1 MQYYSTNHNSPEVSL
16 QEAVLRGLAPDNGL
30 YMPVRIPSIPKA
42 FFNNIGEMSL
52 TDIAYVVAN
61 TLFGDDIDSDKLNET
76 VKETLTFDMPL
87 RHVADNRYA
96 LELFHGPTLASKD
109 LGTRFMARLLRYFNR
124 SINGETAVVNVLV
137 ATNGDAGAAVAN
149 GFHRIPGVRVYALYP
164 KGKLS
169 DIQEAQ
175 LTTLGDNVTALEVRG
190 NFDDCQSIVREAFAD
205 EELNRH
211 MILTSANSIN
221 VASLLPQT
229 LFYFYAYAQLARS
242 GRQLKHITFSVPGG
256 NLGHLTAA
264 LVAKRMGLPYDNVIV
279 VNNCNDIFYQYL
291 ATGEFQPRKPVSSM
305 ASALDVG
312 NPTNM
317 ARILD
322 LYGGD
327 TDALRNDVTG
337 KTYGDDDIARTIRDT
352 RRTTDYILDPHGA
365 IAYRAL
371 ADMLPAGHTG
381 VFLATSHPAKFKET
395 VEDIIGDKITVPQKL
410 TNMARKP
417 KNVVKISAS
426 LSALKKHLQD

>member
-1 MQYYSTNHNSPEVSL
+1 MQYYSTNHNSPDVSL
-16 QEAVLRGLAPDNGL
+16 QEAVLRGIAPDNGL

-61 TLFGDDIDSDKLNET
+61 TLFGNDIDSDKLNET

-87 RHVADNRYA
+87 RHVTDSRYA

-109 LGTRFMARLLRYFNR
+109 LGTRFMARLLRYFNH
-124 SINGETAVVNVLV
+124 SINGEKAVVNVLV

-149 GFHRIPGVRVYALYP
+149 GFHQVPGVKVYALYP

-175 LTTLGDNVTALEVRG
+175 LTSLGDNVTALEVRG
-190 NFDDCQSIVREAFAD
+190 SFDDCQAIVREAFAD
-205 EELNRH
+205 EDLNRR

-229 LFYFYAYAQLARS
+229 LFFFYAYAQLAHS
-242 GRQLKHITFSVPGG
+242 GRPMKQLTFSVPGG

-264 LVAKRMGLPYDNVIV
+264 LIAKRMGLPFEKVIV
-279 VNNCNDIFYQYL
+279 VNNHNDIFYRYL
-291 ATGEFQPRKPVSSM
+291 TTGEFQPRKPITSM

-312 NPTNM
+312 NPTNI

-322 LYGGD
+322 LYNGD
-327 TDALRNDVTG
+327 TEALRLDVTG
-337 KTYGDDDIARTIRDT
+337 AAYSDEEIALTIRDT

-365 IAYRAL
+365 IAYRGL
-371 ADMLPAGHTG
+371 IDLLPAGHTG

-395 VEDIIGDKITVPQKL
+395 VEDIIGGKLTVPQKL
-410 TNMARKP
+410 TNMARKS
-417 KNVVKISAS
+417 KNVITISAS
-426 LSALKKHLQD
+426 LSALKKHL